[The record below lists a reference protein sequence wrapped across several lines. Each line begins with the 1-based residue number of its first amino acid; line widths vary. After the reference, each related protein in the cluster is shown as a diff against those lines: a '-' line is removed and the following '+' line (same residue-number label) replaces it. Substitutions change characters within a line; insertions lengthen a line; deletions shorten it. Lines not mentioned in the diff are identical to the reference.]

1 MHITLETDYAI
12 RIVDLLT
19 KRQERL
25 DARTISEATGVPQTF
40 ALKILRKLAGDDIVK
55 SYKGTKGGYELSQRE
70 NPLTVYDVVETME
83 GAYMFS
89 RCLDDHYSCNRAEAG
104 LPCNYRHA
112 FAKVSEKMCNELKQ
126 LKFEDLSK
134 G

>member
-19 KRQERL
+19 KKRDRL
-25 DARTISEATGVPQTF
+25 DAGAISEATGVPQTF
-40 ALKILRKLAGDDIVK
+40 ALKILRKLKTDNIVN
-55 SYKGTKGGYELSQRE
+55 SYKGTKGGYELAPRE

-83 GAYMFS
+83 GVYMFS
-89 RCLDDHYSCNRAEAG
+89 RCLEEGYCCNRTEAG
-104 LPCNYRHA
+104 LPCTYRIA
-112 FAKVSEKMCNELKQ
+112 FARVSDLMCEELKK

-134 G
+134 